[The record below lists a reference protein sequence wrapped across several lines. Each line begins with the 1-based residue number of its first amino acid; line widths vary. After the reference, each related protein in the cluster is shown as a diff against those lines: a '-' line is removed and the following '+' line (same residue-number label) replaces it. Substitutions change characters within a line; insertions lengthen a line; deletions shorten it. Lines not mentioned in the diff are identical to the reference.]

1 MISRQGGLCRP
12 ECFDFGPCMIAL
24 HVASGEGYD
33 MAVVS
38 KGLQSTW
45 WCSGIYLCSGIKA
58 SKAKKFLHRVAMSV
72 LCCLFSNGM
81 S

>member
-1 MISRQGGLCRP
+1 
-12 ECFDFGPCMIAL
+12 
-24 HVASGEGYD
+24 

-45 WCSGIYLCSGIKA
+45 WCSGMHLCSGIKA